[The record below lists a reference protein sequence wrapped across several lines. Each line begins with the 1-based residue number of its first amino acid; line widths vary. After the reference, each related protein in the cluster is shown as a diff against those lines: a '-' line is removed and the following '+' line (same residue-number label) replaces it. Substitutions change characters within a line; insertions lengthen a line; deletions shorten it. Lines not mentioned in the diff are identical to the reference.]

1 MYTYSYIVTGFHNE
15 KLMEYNV
22 KESFTYYIYGLCEKN
37 ITENKE
43 TIEERKINI
52 KVVIFLYPMKM
63 IIMISKVWF
72 FVMIRTLKIE

>member
-1 MYTYSYIVTGFHNE
+1 MYTYSYIVKGFHNE
-15 KLMEYNV
+15 KLMEYNI
-22 KESFTYYIYGLCEKN
+22 KESFTDYIYGICEKN
-37 ITENKE
+37 ITE

-52 KVVIFLYPMKM
+52 KVVILLYLMRM